1 MSRRK
6 KENEREQGSV
16 KMNKIRVL
24 CLLTCLSSWLIGCAL
39 GPEKRDAPAV
49 FDLGPQ
55 RVMQAAPIINATLL
69 IPPVAASSW
78 LDSPNIYYRLTH
90 TDASRPD
97 AYAQH
102 RWTMSPALLLT
113 ERLRARLAAASR
125 GVVTPQDGA
134 RADYALRVELEDFS
148 QQFDSAQASKVTAR
162 LRASLIDQ
170 NTRALHAQRSFSVER
185 PAAPNAA
192 GAVQALSAASDAV
205 IEELAAWAAQ
215 SIKR

>member
-1 MSRRK
+1 
-6 KENEREQGSV
+6 
-16 KMNKIRVL
+16 MNKIRIL
-24 CLLTCLSSWLIGCAL
+24 FLLTCLSSWLAGCAL
-39 GPEKRDAPAV
+39 GPEQRDAPAV

-55 RVMQAAPIINATLL
+55 RMAQAAPVIINATLL
-69 IPPVAASSW
+69 IPPVAASPW

-102 RWTMSPALLLT
+102 RWTLSPALLLT
-113 ERLRARLAAASR
+113 ERLRARLASASR

-148 QQFDSAQASKVTAR
+148 QQFDGALSSKVTAR
-162 LRASLIDQ
+162 LRASLVDQ

-185 PAAPNAA
+185 SAAPSAA
-192 GAVQALSAASDAV
+192 GAVQALSAAGDAV